1 MLKTNLKIEGIPAL
15 LWGEPADRLFIAVHG
30 FMGSKEDFEYLAEEA
45 SHKGYQVLSFDLP
58 EHGERKEEGYTCN
71 PPNAVKDLTDVLQ
84 YAQTHS
90 NHISLLGCSLGA
102 YFSLLTYSDY
112 LFDQCL
118 FLSPVVDMQHLIDN
132 MMKAAG
138 VSVERLQTEKIIA
151 NPNGPLFDWEYYSY
165 VKVHPIEMWNT
176 PTKIFMGSED
186 EVSEVEVIK
195 KFTSRFNV
203 RLTLLEGGKHY
214 LHTEEETREIKKWL
228 SSRIL

>member
-214 LHTEEETREIKKWL
+214 LHTEERDA
-228 SSRIL
+228 